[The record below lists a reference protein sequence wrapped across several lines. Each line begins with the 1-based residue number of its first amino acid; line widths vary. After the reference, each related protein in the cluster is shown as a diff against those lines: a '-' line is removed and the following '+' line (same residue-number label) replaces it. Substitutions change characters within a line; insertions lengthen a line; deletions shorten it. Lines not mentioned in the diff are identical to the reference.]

1 MKRAAILAGLIV
13 TIAGLIV
20 LSEHLLQQ
28 EVDMSQTIRPERDT
42 ITKKQVVSG
51 NIYPIR
57 EIEVKSVMSGV
68 LEIYYVHIGD
78 QVRIGDRIA
87 KIKTLS
93 EPAEIEQA
101 KMNLRLAEIAFER
114 DRLEYERDK
123 SLYEKNVIPASEFEA
138 SEKLY
143 KTSKEQYEYNKNQL
157 HLLTEGFIPST
168 SISNVV
174 VATAAGVVIDLPLEE
189 GTAVAGRSIFRDGTN
204 IALIAQLD
212 SFFFKGKVVETDALA
227 FRQGTK
233 LTVTPTSMADLKIEA
248 RIRKIAPKGYLDQ
261 GIMKY
266 DIEAVFSLPTSVNIF
281 SGLNATAEFILDE
294 RYDVLTLPEACLMFD
309 GDATYV
315 YVLEK
320 NEFKKK
326 PIETGLSDGMN
337 IEIIRGVSE
346 DDRVKK
352 R

>member
-1 MKRAAILAGLIV
+1 M
-13 TIAGLIV
+13 
-20 LSEHLLQQ
+20 SEHLLQQ